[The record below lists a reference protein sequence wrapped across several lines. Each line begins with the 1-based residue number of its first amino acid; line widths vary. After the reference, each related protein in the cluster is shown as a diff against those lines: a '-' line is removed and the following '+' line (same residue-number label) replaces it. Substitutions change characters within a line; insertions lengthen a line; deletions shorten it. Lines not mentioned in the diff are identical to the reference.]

1 MFNIIVAVVLG
12 IILGVAATV
21 FLYCCIIP
29 KRFDGTFK
37 NKFFQ
42 IVHDYF
48 NFKTLYIEIALKF
61 IFVVATVLVICIG
74 FFLLFAKSFGTSTFL
89 MGLSTMIFGPVALRL
104 TYEAIMMFVMLVR
117 NTIEINNK
125 LSNQSANKFE
135 VVEVTNETQNPMQ

>member
-1 MFNIIVAVVLG
+1 MFNMTIAMILG
-12 IILGVAATV
+12 VILGVAATV

-42 IVHDYF
+42 ILHDYF
-48 NFKTLYIEIALKF
+48 SFKTLYIEIVLKF
-61 IFVVATVLVICIG
+61 IFVIATAFVVCIG

-89 MGLSTMIFGPVALRL
+89 LGLLTMILGPVGLRL
-104 TYEAIMMFVMLVR
+104 AYEAIMMFVMLVK

-125 LSNQSANKFE
+125 LSNKSENVVE
-135 VVEVTNETQNPMQ
+135 IVEVTNETQNPMQ